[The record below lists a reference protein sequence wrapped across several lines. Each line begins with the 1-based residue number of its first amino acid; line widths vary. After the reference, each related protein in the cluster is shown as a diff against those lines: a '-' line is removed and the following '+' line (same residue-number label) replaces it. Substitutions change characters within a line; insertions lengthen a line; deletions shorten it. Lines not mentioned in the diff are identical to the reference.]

1 MLGNRLHMP
10 ALQVNHAKPAAAN
23 LLSAKRG
30 LDFLNLWVATI
41 QTGFGPFVA
50 VYLTSRGW
58 TQTNIGLALSLGTL
72 TAMVS
77 QIPAGALVD
86 ALKHKGYVAAFSI
99 LAFAASALLFALFP
113 TPLSIYIAE
122 ILHGFS
128 SCTLGPAITAI
139 SLALAGQAALGERL
153 GRNARF
159 ASVGNGI
166 GAALM
171 GACGYY
177 LSERSVFFM
186 AAGIVLPALLALTP
200 LIRSKLPEPERDAHD
215 GETAGLLHM
224 LRTLAD
230 RRLIIL
236 ALCAA
241 LFTLADSAM
250 LPLASSSLTKQVGS
264 SASLLIAGC
273 IVLPQIVV
281 ALLSPYVGRM
291 AGTLGRRPILIVGF
305 ATLCLRGVLFAVAHG
320 PVFVLAIQLLNGIA
334 SAAFLIMIPLVVSD
348 VAGRS
353 GHFNL
358 ALGAVGLA
366 IGVGG
371 TFSTTLGGWITD
383 GWGDSAGFL
392 SLAAVG
398 LLATLTV
405 VFAMP
410 ETMPKAP
417 RRARRKKVH

>member
-1 MLGNRLHMP
+1 MP
-10 ALQVNHAKPAAAN
+10 ALQAQDAKPVADP
-23 LLSAKRG
+23 LSSAKRG

-58 TQTNIGLALSLGTL
+58 TQTSIGLALSLGTL
-72 TAMVS
+72 TAMIS

-86 ALKHKGYVAAFSI
+86 AIKHKGYVAAFSI
-99 LAFAASALLFALFP
+99 AAFAASALLFALFP
-113 TPLSIYIAE
+113 APLSIYVAE

-159 ASVGNGI
+159 ASIGNGV

-186 AAGIVLPALLALTP
+186 AAGIVLPALLALVP
-200 LIRSKLPEPERDAHD
+200 LIRSRLPEPVRDAD
-215 GETAGLLHM
+215 KGETTGLGDM

-230 RRLIIL
+230 RRLITL

-291 AGTLGRRPILIVGF
+291 AGTIGRRPILIVGF
-305 ATLCLRGVLFAVAHG
+305 ATLCLRGVLFALAHG
-320 PVFVLAIQLLNGIA
+320 PVSVLAIQLLNGVA
-334 SAAFLIMIPLVVSD
+334 SAAFLIMIPLIVSD

-358 ALGAVGLA
+358 ALATVGLA

-383 GWGDSAGFL
+383 RWGDSAGFL
-392 SLAAVG
+392 SLATVG
-398 LLATLTV
+398 LIATLTV
-405 VFAMP
+405 VFVMP
-410 ETMPKAP
+410 ETMPKRIERLVAKRRSDVTAP
-417 RRARRKKVH
+417 SE

>member
-1 MLGNRLHMP
+1 MP

-113 TPLSIYIAE
+113 TPLSIYVAE

-200 LIRSKLPEPERDAHD
+200 LIRSKLPEPERDAD
-215 GETAGLLHM
+215 GQATGLLHM

-291 AGTLGRRPILIVGF
+291 AGTHGRRPILIVGF
-305 ATLCLRGVLFAVAHG
+305 ATLCLRGMLFAIAHG
-320 PVFVLAIQLLNGIA
+320 PIFVLAIQLLNGIA
-334 SAAFLIMIPLVVSD
+334 SAAFLIMIPLIVSD

-417 RRARRKKVH
+417 VKAPRLRRRKKAH

>member
-1 MLGNRLHMP
+1 MP
-10 ALQVNHAKPAAAN
+10 ALQVGHVKPAADGLAP
-23 LLSAKRG
+23 ARRG

-58 TQTNIGLALSLGTL
+58 TQTSIGLALSLGTL

-113 TPLSIYIAE
+113 TPLSIYVAE

-159 ASVGNGI
+159 ASVGNGV

-186 AAGIVLPALLALTP
+186 AAAIVLPALLALTP
-200 LIRSKLPEPERDAHD
+200 LIRTQLPEPERDARD
-215 GETAGLLHM
+215 GEAGGLWHM
-224 LRTLAD
+224 LKTLAD

-236 ALCAA
+236 AVCAA

-291 AGTLGRRPILIVGF
+291 AGTIGRRPILIVGF
-305 ATLCLRGVLFAVAHG
+305 ATLCIRGVLFAVADE
-320 PVFVLAIQLLNGIA
+320 PVFVLGIQLLNGIA
-334 SAAFLIMIPLVVSD
+334 SAAFLIMIPLIVSD

-383 GWGDSAGFL
+383 SWGDSAGFL

-398 LLATLTV
+398 LVATLTV

-410 ETMPKAP
+410 ETMPETP
-417 RRARRKKVH
+417 RRARRKKAH